1 VTVKKVQELVLPE
14 LTDEWVADNV
24 GEYDTVQGWR
34 DAVRGRLSDL
44 RLAQARQA
52 LVERVGTALADLVDE
67 APPDALVNDDLRQR
81 AESFVMQLQS
91 QGIGFEQYLAA
102 TGQDQVAL
110 MEGLKDAAA
119 RAVKI
124 DLALR
129 TVAESESL
137 DVSDDDIDAEY
148 ERIALRVDQKPA
160 QVKKAYE
167 RGDGVPELRAE
178 LRKRKAM
185 EWLLRSVEIVDGEG
199 RPIERSLLLPDED
212 VSGAAAEATPPSAGD
227 VEADDMK
234 DDE

>member
-1 VTVKKVQELVLPE
+1 M
-14 LTDEWVADNV
+14 
-24 GEYDTVQGWR
+24 
-34 DAVRGRLSDL
+34 
-44 RLAQARQA
+44 
-52 LVERVGTALADLVDE
+52 LVERASSALADLVDE
-67 APPDALVNDDLRQR
+67 DPPDALVNADLRQR

-119 RAVKI
+119 RAVKV

-129 TVAESESL
+129 AVAEAE
-137 DVSDDDIDAEY
+137 DMQVDETEIDEEY
-148 ERIALRVDQKPA
+148 ERIAIRVGQKPA

-167 RGDGVPELRAE
+167 RSDAVPELRIE

-199 RPIERSLLLPDED
+199 RTIERSLLLPDDEL
-212 VSGAAAEATPPSAGD
+212 SEAAADATPPSAAGD
-227 VEADDMK
+227 NDDDEIK